1 MVNIQGTKS
10 NVPQK
15 VSLEQN
21 PVEKSKNNNI
31 KSQHVFLSW
40 HAMKS
45 LQSMT
50 QRKKIKM
57 LHDDVAC

>member
-31 KSQHVFLSW
+31 KSQHVFLS
-40 HAMKS
+40 
-45 LQSMT
+45 
-50 QRKKIKM
+50 
-57 LHDDVAC
+57 